1 MRLEPLNIMSE
12 SSPSSTSEHLD
23 IIEQVVKLRL
33 PPGSGE
39 ADRVAHVRKLLDV
52 SADLHYAIS
61 TYMHRV
67 VAFAGRRPGIGD
79 LRDETVGLQDAFDA
93 FNAQT
98 RVMATAY
105 REFVDTDDSS
115 VDIAPR
121 SAVGNQKPSA

>member
-1 MRLEPLNIMSE
+1 MRLDPLDTVSE
-12 SSPSSTSEHLD
+12 SLPSSLSEHLD
-23 IIEQVVKLRL
+23 IVEQIVMLRL
-33 PPGSGE
+33 PPGAGE

-93 FNAQT
+93 FNAQA
-98 RVMATAY
+98 RAMATEY
-105 REFVDTDDSS
+105 RACVETDASEL
-115 VDIAPR
+115 DIAPR
-121 SAVGNQKPSA
+121 SAVGNQKGSA